1 MTYRKPEL
9 RGHSA
14 ITAIQ
19 ETGIPRKISD
29 FADVAGLP
37 SDPAYQADE

>member
-14 ITAIQ
+14 ITLIQ

-29 FADVAGLP
+29 LADPAFA
-37 SDPAYQADE
+37 SDPACQADE